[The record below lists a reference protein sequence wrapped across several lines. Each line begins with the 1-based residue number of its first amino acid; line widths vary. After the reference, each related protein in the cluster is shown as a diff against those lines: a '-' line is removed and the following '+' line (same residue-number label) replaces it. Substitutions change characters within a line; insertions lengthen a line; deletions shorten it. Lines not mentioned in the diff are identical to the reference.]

1 MKSSEVIADQ
11 ICGELR
17 KNGKPIADL
26 WKEMGMSHATWA
38 RRMQDPYSF
47 TAKEL
52 RILLKYISLETF
64 KLIIPNLNKKL
75 KEGQQ

>member
-1 MKSSEVIADQ
+1 MKSSEVIANQ
-11 ICGELR
+11 ICGEL
-17 KNGKPIADL
+17 KKSGKPFSDL

-52 RILLKYISLETF
+52 RILLTYISLDTF
-64 KLIIPNLNKKL
+64 RLIIPNKKL
-75 KEGQQ
+75 KGD